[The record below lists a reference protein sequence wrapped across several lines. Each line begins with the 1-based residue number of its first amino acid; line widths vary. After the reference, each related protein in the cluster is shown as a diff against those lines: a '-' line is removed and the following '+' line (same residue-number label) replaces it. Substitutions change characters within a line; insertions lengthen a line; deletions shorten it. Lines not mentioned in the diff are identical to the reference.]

1 MAILPLHGLMLIS
14 QMRHTLSSGG
24 QGEGTLGMGLDGLV
38 TKPPDHLFTADK
50 GRDLICGMWI
60 EEAAEVHL
68 EQAVLGRYKPL
79 CHDGIRE
86 VLGINV
92 GHPLLIPEDID
103 RIL

>member
-1 MAILPLHGLMLIS
+1 MFFGMTAKPNGPHPDIRLLPDI
-14 QMRHTLSSGG
+14 
-24 QGEGTLGMGLDGLV
+24 
-38 TKPPDHLFTADK
+38 PDQFGDPA
-50 GRDLICGMWI
+50 GR